1 MLHTNHG
8 ELALLFD
15 TFSRVWGAGGQ
26 ATLTTRTE
34 GGKLRANL
42 ELQLGSPAASRP
54 QPLHPQQQRS
64 KFASGH
70 PEAAQHRHHRG
81 QAAQAKSRARAAAHQ
96 AALAASSAAPVSGTT
111 SPAAA
116 SATSSVTP
124 ASSAVTLTETSA
136 ASAVSPAASAVS
148 PAASA
153 VSPAASAVTPAY
165 SAATSTATPAVSAA
179 TPADSAATPAPGASQ
194 TVCMLKCEHCDLFF
208 HSMYDLMKHLKT
220 DHKNL
225 SLKNLEI
232 TYPDILHTNDC
243 KLTKSVPDPNVRMKK
258 FLHGPNRDPDEWTW
272 RMPMCVREGNHT
284 KDAFL

>member
-8 ELALLFD
+8 ELALIFD
-15 TFSRVWGAGGQ
+15 TFCRVWGAGGQ

-136 ASAVSPAASAVS
+136 ASAVSPAASAVP
-148 PAASA
+148 PAT
-153 VSPAASAVTPAY
+153 SAVTPAY

-179 TPADSAATPAPGASQ
+179 TPVDSAATPAPGASQ

-243 KLTKSVPDPNVRMKK
+243 KLTKSVWRPEVRMKK
-258 FLHGPNRDPDEWTW
+258 NRHGPTLDPDEWTW
-272 RMPMCVREGNHT
+272 RMPKCV
-284 KDAFL
+284 KALPP

>member
-8 ELALLFD
+8 ELALIFD
-15 TFSRVWGAGGQ
+15 TFCRVWGAGGQ

-42 ELQLGSPAASRP
+42 ELQLGSPATSRP

-96 AALAASSAAPVSGTT
+96 AALAASSAAPVSGAT
-111 SPAAA
+111 SLVAA
-116 SATSSVTP
+116 SAASSVTP

-153 VSPAASAVTPAY
+153 VSSAASAGPPATSAVTPDY

-179 TPADSAATPAPGASQ
+179 TLAVSAATPAPGASQ
-194 TVCMLKCEHCDLFF
+194 AVCMLKCEHCDLLF
-208 HSMYDLMKHLKT
+208 HSTEDLMKHLKT

-232 TYPDILHTNDC
+232 TYPDILHKNDC
-243 KLTKSVPDPNVRMKK
+243 KLTKSVPDPHVRMKK
-258 FLHGPNRDPDEWTW
+258 FLHGPIREIDDWNW
-272 RMPMCVREGNHT
+272 RMPMCVKES
-284 KDAFL
+284 

>member
-8 ELALLFD
+8 ELALIFD
-15 TFSRVWGAGGQ
+15 TFCRVWGAGGQ

-136 ASAVSPAASAVS
+136 ASAVSPAASAV
-148 PAASA
+148 
-153 VSPAASAVTPAY
+153 TPAY

-179 TPADSAATPAPGASQ
+179 TLAVSAATPAPGASQ
-194 TVCMLKCEHCDLFF
+194 AVCMLKCEYCDLFF
-208 HSMYDLMKHLKT
+208 HSTDDLMKHLKT
-220 DHKNL
+220 GHKNL
-225 SLKNLEI
+225 ISYHNLEI

-243 KLTKSVPDPNVRMKK
+243 KLTKSVSRPHVRMKK
-258 FLHGPNRDPDEWTW
+258 ILHGPISELDECTW
-272 RMPMCVREGNHT
+272 RMPMCVKES
-284 KDAFL
+284 